1 MRPPVPHHRPVGGAP
16 RHPLRLLIVEDEK
29 RLATALARGL
39 AAEGFVVDTAHDG
52 VTGLHMASERDY
64 DLIVLD
70 IMLPGL
76 NGYRVCAQLRAAGD
90 DTPILML
97 TAKDGEYDEAEGLDT
112 GADDYLTK
120 PFSYVVLQARIRALL
135 RRRSRAGARPLRI
148 GDLAVDPAAR
158 RVERAGTDIALTAK
172 EFAVLEHLALHAG
185 QVVSKSDILDHV
197 WDFAYDGDPNIVEV
211 YVSALRRKI
220 DVPFGRRSI
229 TTVRGAGYRLEADG
243 GRDA

>member
-1 MRPPVPHHRPVGGAP
+1 M
-16 RHPLRLLIVEDEK
+16 RLLIVEDER

-39 AAEGFVVDTAHDG
+39 GAEGFAVDVAHDG
-52 VTGLHMASERDY
+52 VTGLHLARERDY

-76 NGYRVCAQLRAAGD
+76 NGYRLCAQLRAAGD

-120 PFSYVVLQARIRALL
+120 PFSYVVLLARIRALL
-135 RRRSRAGARPLRI
+135 RRRTRAGAQVLRI
-148 GDLAVDPAAR
+148 GDLTVDPAAR
-158 RVERAGTDIALTAK
+158 RAERAGTDIALTAK
-172 EFAVLEHLALHAG
+172 EFAVLEHLAVHAG

-229 TTVRGAGYRLEADG
+229 TTLRGAGYRLEADG
-243 GRDA
+243 GRLA

>member
-1 MRPPVPHHRPVGGAP
+1 M
-16 RHPLRLLIVEDEK
+16 RLLIVEDEK

-39 AAEGFVVDTAHDG
+39 AAEGFAVDLAHDG
-52 VTGLHMASERDY
+52 LTGLHMTQEQDY

-76 NGYRVCAQLRAAGD
+76 NGYRICAQLRATGD

-135 RRRSRAGARPLRI
+135 RRRTRGGSPVLRI
-148 GDLAVDPAAR
+148 GDLTVDPAAR
-158 RVERAGTDIALTAK
+158 RVERAGADVTLTAK
-172 EFAVLEHLALHAG
+172 EFAVLEHLALRAG
-185 QVVSKSDILDHV
+185 QVVSKTDILDHV

-211 YVSALRRKI
+211 YISALRRKI

-229 TTVRGAGYRLEADG
+229 TTVRGAGYRLEADR

>member
-1 MRPPVPHHRPVGGAP
+1 M
-16 RHPLRLLIVEDEK
+16 RLLIVEDEK

-39 AAEGFVVDTAHDG
+39 AAEGFAVDLAHDG
-52 VTGLHMASERDY
+52 LTGLHMTQEQDY

-76 NGYRVCAQLRAAGD
+76 NGYRICAQLRAAGD

-135 RRRSRAGARPLRI
+135 RRRTRGGSPVLRI
-148 GDLAVDPAAR
+148 GDLTVDPAAR
-158 RVERAGTDIALTAK
+158 RVERAGADVTLTAK
-172 EFAVLEHLALHAG
+172 EFAVLEHLALRAG
-185 QVVSKSDILDHV
+185 QVVSKTDILDHV

-211 YVSALRRKI
+211 YISALRRKI

-229 TTVRGAGYRLEADG
+229 TTVRGAGYRLEADR